1 MNATTRNFSLLC
13 TMLLVIASGCVRVNL
28 GTEEGKP
35 IHIVHD
41 VNIRLDKQLDD
52 FFAFEQN
59 AATQPT
65 SQTVT
70 TTQPASQP
78 ATTPAAVKS

>member
-1 MNATTRNFSLLC
+1 MNRTSSIFLLAGAA
-13 TMLLVIASGCVRVNL
+13 LLPIASGCVRVNL

-41 VNIRLDKQLDD
+41 VNIRLDKQLDE

-59 AATQPT
+59 AATQPA
-65 SQTVT
+65 SQAVT
-70 TTQPASQP
+70 TTQPATQP
-78 ATTPAAVKS
+78 ATSAAKS

>member
-1 MNATTRNFSLLC
+1 MNPTFRIFLLLC
-13 TMLLVIASGCVRVNL
+13 ATLVLIAAGCVRVNL

-59 AATQPT
+59 AASQPT
-65 SQTVT
+65 SQAVT
-70 TTQPASQP
+70 TTQPATQP
-78 ATTPAAVKS
+78 ATSPNAAKS

>member
-1 MNATTRNFSLLC
+1 MNPTSRIFSLLC
-13 TMLLVIASGCVRVNL
+13 VILPLIASGCVRVNL

-41 VNIRLDKQLDD
+41 VNIRLDKQLDE

-59 AATQPT
+59 AAATQPAT
-65 SQTVT
+65 QTVT
-70 TTQPASQP
+70 TTQPSPQTP
-78 ATTPAAVKS
+78 TTKS